1 MDLFDVEKQG
11 SVTTLRLKPT
21 DSLVGHDVEDRD
33 PLLRAL
39 YEAGATQQKVLIFEV
54 PEGRFSPAAVDRVL
68 ERGQE
73 ILAQKGPRF
82 KGELHLLLSL
92 QYTYEWVINFLHE
105 SRMVVVAAFDGEVD
119 FDLLGLLLGC
129 DYRICSERAR
139 LVNRV
144 VERGVGPASALLWYL
159 SRSLGDS
166 QAMGL
171 LLEGRSLDASEA
183 RDLGLVNQVAPLEQL
198 GREARALADR
208 LAGKPTEALHSLLA
222 ARAATNSDLAR
233 YLKEFGVGFEHLP
246 RQDRGRKR

>member
-1 MDLFDVEKQG
+1 MDLFDLEEDG
-11 SVTTLRLKPT
+11 SVTTLRFKPT
-21 DSLVGHDVEDRD
+21 GSLLGHDVSDRD
-33 PLLRAL
+33 TLLRAL
-39 YEAGATQQKVLIFEV
+39 YDARSAQQKVLLFEI
-54 PEGRFSPAAVDRVL
+54 PEGRFSPAAVDRL
-68 ERGQE
+68 WEQGQKR
-73 ILAQKGPRF
+73 LAQGAPRI
-82 KGELHLLLSL
+82 KGELPLLLSL
-92 QYTYEWVINFLHE
+92 RYTYETVINFMHE
-105 SRMVVVAAFDGEVD
+105 SRVVVVTAFDGEVD

-129 DYRICSERAR
+129 DYRICSERTR

-208 LAGKPTEALHSLLA
+208 LAAKPTEALHSLLA

-233 YLKEFGVGFEHLP
+233 YLKEFGVGFERLP
-246 RQDRGRKR
+246 RQD